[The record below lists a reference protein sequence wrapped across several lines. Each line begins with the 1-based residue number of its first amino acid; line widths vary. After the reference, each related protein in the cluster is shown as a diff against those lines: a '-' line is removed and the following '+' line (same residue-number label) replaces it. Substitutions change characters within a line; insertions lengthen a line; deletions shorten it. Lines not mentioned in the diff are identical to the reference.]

1 MSSTDTKK
9 HTPLLFNRQAVD
21 ERTVPDARRRR
32 SDRHPADAACVIPFP
47 VEPALKVRPA
57 TDTAG
62 PRIFSLPL
70 RQALHEAMEPA
81 LRRARTANEHA
92 ACLVL
97 ELDSYREIEETYGHQ
112 LAEELGRLVETRLL
126 ESLRAEDVVYQVAHN
141 EFVILLDRLKQR
153 DEVAQ
158 IAERLLEHCS
168 GGYHSS
174 GLHLTM
180 KGRIGMALYPTDATE
195 PDTLLRYARVALRE
209 DRPQHSGHCHFFADE
224 QLDRLRDRMSMAT
237 EIEQAIEQDRVV
249 LHYQPQYAIDTQRVV
264 GVEALVRLQGTDG
277 ELIPPNDFIELAEDT
292 GLIVPLGRR
301 VLEEACQQLARWR
314 RDGCDRLR
322 MAVNISPRQLLEADF
337 IDLVDQAVARAGI
350 DHADLEL
357 EITERQIVEH
367 MTEVEQTLRALAA
380 RGVRIAIDD
389 FGTGY
394 SSLAYLMQLSVHTV
408 KIDRAF
414 MAQIP
419 TETRAER
426 IVTAI
431 IAMAQA
437 LGMTLTAEGI
447 ETPEQHQFL
456 LEAGCELGQ
465 GFGFA
470 RPQDA
475 RTIKQYL

>member
-1 MSSTDTKK
+1 MTTTDTSKQ
-9 HTPLLFNRQAVD
+9 LA
-21 ERTVPDARRRR
+21 TVCEPRSSQRSDTTARRRR
-32 SDRHPADAACVIPFP
+32 TDQHPADAARVIPFP
-47 VEPALKVRPA
+47 AEPALKVRPA
-57 TDTAG
+57 TETSG
-62 PRIFSLPL
+62 PQIFSLPL
-70 RQALHEAMEPA
+70 RKALYEAMEPL
-81 LRRARTANEHA
+81 LRRARAASEHA

-112 LAEELGRLVETRLL
+112 LAEELGNLVETRLL
-126 ESLRAEDVVYQVAHN
+126 ESLRDEDVVYQVAHN

-153 DEVAQ
+153 DEVAH
-158 IAERLLEHCS
+158 IAERLLAHCT
-168 GGYHSS
+168 GGYHIAD
-174 GLHLTM
+174 LRLAM
-180 KGRIGMALYPTDATE
+180 KGRIGMALYPTDTTE

-209 DRPQHSGHCHFFADE
+209 TCPQRGELCQFFTPG
-224 QLDRLRDRMSMAT
+224 QLDRLRDRVSMAA
-237 EIEQAIEQDRVV
+237 EIEQAIEQNRVI
-249 LHYQPQYAIDTQRVV
+249 LHYQPQYAIDTQRVI

-277 ELIPPNDFIELAEDT
+277 KLIPPDQFIELAEDT

-322 MAVNISPRQLLEADF
+322 MAVNVSPRQLLEADF

-357 EITERQIVEH
+357 EITERQVVEH
-367 MTEVEQTLRALAA
+367 MAEVEETLRVLTA

-419 TETRAER
+419 DEARAGR

-431 IAMAQA
+431 IAMAKA
-437 LGMTLTAEGI
+437 LGLTLTAEGI
-447 ETPEQHQFL
+447 ETAAQHQFL

-475 RTIKQYL
+475 EAIKQYL